1 MLSGEGNEN
10 GKKKNKKTTLI
21 TFNADTDMMSGQ
33 FLRTDNILIVCTFIC
48 LRLKMNTFE

>member
-10 GKKKNKKTTLI
+10 GKKNKKTTLI

-33 FLRTDNILIVCTFIC
+33 FLRTDNILIVCTFISVYA
-48 LRLKMNTFE
+48 